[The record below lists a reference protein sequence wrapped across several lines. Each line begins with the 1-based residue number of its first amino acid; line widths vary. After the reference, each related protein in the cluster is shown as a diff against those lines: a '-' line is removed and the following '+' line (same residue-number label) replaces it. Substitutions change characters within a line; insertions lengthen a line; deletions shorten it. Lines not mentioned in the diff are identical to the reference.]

1 MAPSFLEMIH
11 HAWIT
16 PGIHPRIQR
25 KIFIQTSAWHPVL
38 KKTAMGGMNIARKY
52 RASSLG
58 DDTRE
63 VMFFLG
69 VVCWKSVVLWRGGG
83 LLRHIFS
90 CSDDI

>member
-1 MAPSFLEMIH
+1 MFLRLTEENGH
-11 HAWIT
+11 GRDESVLLWFALD
-16 PGIHPRIQR
+16 QR
-25 KIFIQTSAWHPVL
+25 ADSA
-38 KKTAMGGMNIARKY
+38 KTYIARKY